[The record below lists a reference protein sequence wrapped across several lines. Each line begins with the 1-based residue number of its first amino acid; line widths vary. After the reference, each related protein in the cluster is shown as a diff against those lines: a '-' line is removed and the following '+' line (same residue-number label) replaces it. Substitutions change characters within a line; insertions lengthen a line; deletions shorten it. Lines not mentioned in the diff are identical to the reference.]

1 MDLPVV
7 KIIVQRFDMDC
18 SVAGLAMLLGVSYE
32 NALVAIAQ
40 DHPDVCV
47 VGAWTKHLKAAARR
61 LGYTLHERK
70 RYDVETDTGLL
81 NVTCPQ
87 WKHDHLVVLKEGLI
101 IDTDGTV
108 FDSDVYFQSQQATP
122 GTLLVAEK
130 RG

>member
-18 SVAGLAMLLGVSYE
+18 SVACLAMLLGVSYE
-32 NALVAIAQ
+32 NVLVAIAQ
-40 DHPDVCV
+40 DHPDVCA

-61 LGYTLHERK
+61 LGYILKEHRT
-70 RYDVETDTGLL
+70 YDMDADTGLL
-81 NVTCPQ
+81 NVTCPL

-101 IDTDGTV
+101 IDTDGTIW
-108 FDSDVYFQSQQATP
+108 DAAVYLENQHTKA